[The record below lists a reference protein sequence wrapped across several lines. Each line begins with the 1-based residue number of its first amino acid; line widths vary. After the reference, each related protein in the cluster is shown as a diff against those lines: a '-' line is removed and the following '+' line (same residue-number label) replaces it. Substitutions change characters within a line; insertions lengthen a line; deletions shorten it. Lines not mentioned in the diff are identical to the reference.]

1 MEGGDDLGSHR
12 AGAQTLRCGGR
23 EKEGG
28 TVAQNRHG
36 ETGTIPFSC
45 TCYGLTVSA
54 LFFYARH
61 TAGANSSEVWLCGA
75 ETK

>member
-1 MEGGDDLGSHR
+1 M
-12 AGAQTLRCGGR
+12 
-23 EKEGG
+23 
-28 TVAQNRHG
+28 AQNGHG

-75 ETK
+75 ETEVGLDPPGADRREVLWWVHSI

>member
-1 MEGGDDLGSHR
+1 
-12 AGAQTLRCGGR
+12 
-23 EKEGG
+23 
-28 TVAQNRHG
+28 VAQNGHG

-45 TCYGLTVSA
+45 TCSGLTVSA